1 MKHREKNAKESNNET
16 NKNKKKKYAEYQW
29 PVKLSNIPTYVYLEK
44 LSSEK

>member
-1 MKHREKNAKESNNET
+1 MKHREKMLWEQQWDKQKQEE
-16 NKNKKKKYAEYQW
+16 KYAEYQW